1 MRNSKIIVALVVS
14 NVMLMVAVVSLL
26 SMRLS
31 FAGSHSQRTAPY
43 LISYQGNLTDNS
55 GNPISGTVDITFTIF
70 TTVTGGTPLWQEVHP
85 NVQVNDG
92 AFSLLLGSITPFS
105 DTLFSNPNLYLELE
119 VDGVTLSPR
128 QRFTSAPYAINA
140 DKLDGYDAAD
150 LMGSSLPSGAVVW
163 FKYGSN
169 PAGFTPKEGAYG
181 LDVGVWT
188 KLADTPSGV
197 PFTKVNCVWTGSEIV
212 CWGVDNT
219 GAIGAVYDVAANEWR
234 TMSTNN
240 APAPRTGFTAVWS
253 GSEMIVWGGQVYTN
267 TGGRYNPTTDT
278 WSPTTLTGAPAG
290 REAHGAVWAGDK
302 MMIWGGKIQSGSTY
316 TYTNTGA
323 LYDPAT
329 DSWTPTS
336 LVNAPQGRESPALV
350 WTGSKVIVWG
360 GCRYESSSGLCSGL
374 NTGALYDPVQDTWT
388 PMSTQGAPSSVSE
401 SGVWTGSEMAVKV
414 GPLLYFYNPSTD
426 QWRHVGQTLPPGRS
440 FSLVV
445 ADDLLFTG
453 GSGGAGW
460 NWYDLRTDK
469 WIAWLE
475 GGDISNSYTSLYPPF
490 PFIWWTG
497 NKIIGV
503 SVLNP
508 YLSFVVSHVPDIIY
522 PYVKD

>member
-1 MRNSKIIVALVVS
+1 MRNSKVIVALVVS
-14 NVMLMVAVVSLL
+14 NVMLMIAVVSLL

-31 FAGSHSQRTAPY
+31 FAGSQAQRTVPY
-43 LISYQGNLTDNS
+43 LISYQGNLSDNN

-70 TTVTGGTPLWQEVHP
+70 TSVTGGTSLWQEVHP

-105 DTLFSNPNLYLELE
+105 DTLFSNPDLYLELE

-188 KLADTPSGV
+188 ELADTPSGI

-212 CWGVDNT
+212 CWGADNT
-219 GAIGAVYDVAANEWR
+219 GATGAVYDVAANEWR

-278 WSPTTLTGAPAG
+278 WSPTTLTGAPVG

-302 MMIWGGKIQSGSTY
+302 MMIWGGRIQSGSTY

-323 LYDPAT
+323 LYDPTT

-336 LVNAPQGRESPALV
+336 LVNAPQGREFPALV

-360 GCRYESSSGLCSGL
+360 GCRRSDWATCSPL

-388 PMSTQGAPSSVSE
+388 PMSTQGVPAPSEMPGGRPVV
-401 SGVWTGSEMAVKV
+401 VWTGSEMAVM
-414 GPLLYFYNPSTD
+414 LNSFMYFYNPSTD
-426 QWRHVGQTLPPGRS
+426 QWRHVGQTYPPEGGS
-440 FSLVV
+440 ETIVV
-445 ADDLLFTG
+445 ADSLLLTMG
-453 GSGGAGW
+453 VYGGW

-469 WIAWLE
+469 WIARLK
-475 GGDISNSYTSLYPPF
+475 GSAIVPSFFYP

-497 NKIIGV
+497 SKIIGISV
-503 SVLNP
+503 STIP
-508 YLSFVVSHVPDIIY
+508 SFVFSHVPDIIY